1 MSLAVDHACERIRN
15 IPMSDI
21 IEVVDLA
28 RDDPDVY
35 KLWVGESDLPTPEFI
50 CDAAVRA
57 MREGHTR
64 YTYSRGI
71 PSLREAL
78 SEYHTRLY
86 RTPMDIERISV
97 TVGGMQ
103 AVMQAFQAVCE
114 PGDEVVVPSPAWT
127 NVFEA
132 ARIVGANIRTVP
144 FRFGNQGWHLDLDEF
159 FAAVTPC
166 TRVLV
171 VNSPQNPT
179 GWIMPRE
186 QMEAVL
192 EFARHHG
199 LWILADEVYHRL
211 TYEIPR
217 APSFLEF
224 CDPEDRVIATNTFS
238 KGWAMTGWRAGWAIA
253 PPSLGL
259 IFENLLQFGTTGLPT
274 FVQHGCEAAIR
285 HGEAFLQSNVARC
298 RKGRDVVCDAL
309 SGVPGL
315 RFEKPGGTFYLM
327 VRKQGLAD
335 SKAFVI
341 EVLREARVGLC
352 PGVAFGPGGEGHFRI
367 CFGVDHRL
375 LEEAM
380 ERLVGYLA
388 DSGGVVAR

>member
-1 MSLAVDHACERIRN
+1 MSLAVEHASARIRA

-28 RDDPDVY
+28 RDDPDVC

-50 CDAAVRA
+50 CDATVRA

-78 SEYHTRLY
+78 ADYHTRLY
-86 RTPMDIERISV
+86 RTPIDVERVSV

-103 AVMQAFQAVCE
+103 AVMQTFQAVCE

-132 ARIVGANIRTVP
+132 ARIAGAEVVTVP

-159 FAAVTPC
+159 FAAVTPR

-179 GWIMPRE
+179 GWIMPRA
-186 QMEAVL
+186 QMEEVL
-192 EFARHHG
+192 AFARRRG

-211 TYEIPR
+211 TYEMPR
-217 APSFLEF
+217 APSFLEL

-238 KGWAMTGWRAGWAIA
+238 KSWAMTGWRAGWAVA

-274 FVQHGCEAAIR
+274 FVQHGCEAAVR
-285 HGEAFLQSNVARC
+285 HGEAFIEAFVERC
-298 RKGRDVVCDAL
+298 RTGRDVVCDAL
-309 SGVPGL
+309 ADVPGL

-327 VRKQGLAD
+327 VRMEGLED

-341 EVLREARVGLC
+341 EVLREAKVGLC

-380 ERLVGYLA
+380 ARLRAYLA
-388 DSGGVVAR
+388 TARA

>member
-1 MSLAVDHACERIRN
+1 MSLAVDHTCERIRA

-28 RDDPDVY
+28 RDDPGVC

-71 PSLREAL
+71 PSLREAIA
-78 SEYHTRLY
+78 EYHARLY
-86 RTPMDIERISV
+86 GAPMDVERVSV

-103 AVMQAFQAVCE
+103 AVMQTFQAVCE

-132 ARIVGANIRTVP
+132 ARIAGADVVTVP
-144 FRFGNQGWHLDLDEF
+144 FRFGNQGWHLDLEELF
-159 FAAVTPC
+159 SAVTPR

-192 EFARHHG
+192 EFARRRG

-211 TYEIPR
+211 TYEMPR

-238 KGWAMTGWRAGWAIA
+238 KSWAMTGWRAGWAVA

-274 FVQHGCEAAIR
+274 FVQHGCEAAVR
-285 HGEAFLQSNVARC
+285 HGETFIEGFVARC
-298 RKGRDVVCDAL
+298 RTGRDVVCDAL
-309 SGVPGL
+309 AGVPGL
-315 RFEKPGGTFYLM
+315 RFERPGGTFYLM
-327 VRKQGLAD
+327 VRMEGLED

-380 ERLVGYLA
+380 ARLGAYLSA
-388 DSGGVVAR
+388 A

>member
-1 MSLAVDHACERIRN
+1 MSLAVEHTCERIRA

-28 RDDPDVY
+28 RDDPDVC

-50 CDAAVRA
+50 CDAAARA
-57 MREGHTR
+57 LREGHTR

-86 RTPMDIERISV
+86 RTPIDVERISV

-127 NVFEA
+127 NVFES

-159 FAAVTPC
+159 FAAVTPR

-171 VNSPQNPT
+171 INSPQNPT

-186 QMEAVL
+186 QM
-192 EFARHHG
+192 
-199 LWILADEVYHRL
+199 
-211 TYEIPR
+211 
-217 APSFLEF
+217 
-224 CDPEDRVIATNTFS
+224 
-238 KGWAMTGWRAGWAIA
+238 
-253 PPSLGL
+253 
-259 IFENLLQFGTTGLPT
+259 
-274 FVQHGCEAAIR
+274 
-285 HGEAFLQSNVARC
+285 
-298 RKGRDVVCDAL
+298 
-309 SGVPGL
+309 
-315 RFEKPGGTFYLM
+315 
-327 VRKQGLAD
+327 
-335 SKAFVI
+335 
-341 EVLREARVGLC
+341 
-352 PGVAFGPGGEGHFRI
+352 
-367 CFGVDHRL
+367 
-375 LEEAM
+375 
-380 ERLVGYLA
+380 
-388 DSGGVVAR
+388 

>member
-1 MSLAVDHACERIRN
+1 MPLAVDHACERIRA

-28 RDDPDVY
+28 RDDPDVC
-35 KLWVGESDLPTPEFI
+35 KLWVGESDLPTPDFI

-78 SEYHTRLY
+78 AEYHSRLY
-86 RTPMDIERISV
+86 RTPIHAERVSV

-132 ARIVGANIRTVP
+132 ARIAGANVRTVP
-144 FRFGNQGWHLDLDEF
+144 FRFGNRGWRLDLDELF
-159 FAAVTPC
+159 DTVTPR
-166 TRVLV
+166 TRMLV

-186 QMEAVL
+186 QMEQVL
-192 EFARHHG
+192 AFARRRG

-211 TYEIPR
+211 TYEMQR
-217 APSFLEF
+217 APSFLEL
-224 CDPEDRVIATNTFS
+224 CEPEDRVIATNTFS

-259 IFENLLQFGTTGLPT
+259 MFENLLQFGTTGVPT
-274 FVQHGCEAAIR
+274 FIQHGCEAAIR
-285 HGEAFLQSNVARC
+285 QGETFLASFVARC
-298 RKGRDVVCDAL
+298 RTGRDTVCDAL

-315 RFEKPGGTFYLM
+315 RFRKPGGTFYLM
-327 VRKQGLAD
+327 VRMEGLDD

-341 EVLREARVGLC
+341 EVLRNAKVGLC

-367 CFGVDHRL
+367 CFGVDHAL
-375 LEEAM
+375 LDEAM
-380 ERLVGYLA
+380 GRLVRYLRA
-388 DSGGVVAR
+388 S

>member
-1 MSLAVDHACERIRN
+1 MTLAVDHTCERIRA

-28 RDDPDVY
+28 RNAPDVC

-78 SEYHTRLY
+78 AEYHSQLY
-86 RTPMDIERISV
+86 GTPIDVERISV

-114 PGDEVVVPSPAWT
+114 PGDEVIVPSPAWT
-127 NVFEA
+127 NVFES
-132 ARIVGANIRTVP
+132 ARIVGAGIVTVP
-144 FRFGNQGWHLDLDEF
+144 FRFGNRGWHLDLDEF
-159 FAAVTPC
+159 FAAATPR

-171 VNSPQNPT
+171 INSPQNPT

-285 HGEAFLQSNVARC
+285 HGEAFLEGFVERC
-298 RKGRDVVCDAL
+298 RIGRDVVCDAL

-327 VRKQGLAD
+327 VRMEGLDD

-341 EVLREARVGLC
+341 EVLREAKVGLC

-388 DSGGVVAR
+388 DS

>member
-1 MSLAVDHACERIRN
+1 MSLAVEHTCERIRA

-28 RDDPDVY
+28 RNDPDVY

-64 YTYSRGI
+64 YTFSRGI

-78 SEYHTRLY
+78 AEYHSRLY
-86 RTPMDIERISV
+86 GTPMDVERISV

-103 AVMQAFQAVCE
+103 AVLQAFQALCE

-132 ARIVGANIRTVP
+132 ARIAGGVVRTVP
-144 FRFGNQGWHLDLDEF
+144 FRFGNRGWHLDLDEL
-159 FAAVTPC
+159 FAAVTAR

-186 QMEAVL
+186 QMEEVL
-192 EFARHHG
+192 DFARRRG

-211 TYEIPR
+211 TYEMPR

-224 CDPEDRVIATNTFS
+224 CEPEDRVIATNTFS
-238 KGWAMTGWRAGWAIA
+238 KSWAMTGWRAGWAVA

-274 FVQHGCEAAIR
+274 FVQHGCEAAVR
-285 HGEAFLQSNVARC
+285 HGEAFLERFVARC
-298 RKGRDVVCDAL
+298 RTGRDVVCDAL
-309 SGVPGL
+309 SDVPGL

-327 VRKQGLAD
+327 VGMEGLAD

-341 EVLREARVGLC
+341 DVLHEAKVGLC
-352 PGVAFGPGGEGHFRI
+352 PGMAFGPGGEGHFRI

-380 ERLVGYLA
+380 DRLSAYLSA
-388 DSGGVVAR
+388 A

>member
-1 MSLAVDHACERIRN
+1 MSLAVDHTCERIRS
-15 IPMSDI
+15 IAMSDI

-28 RDDPDVY
+28 RDDPDVC

-78 SEYHTRLY
+78 AEYHTRLY
-86 RTPMDIERISV
+86 RTPIDVERLSV

-114 PGDEVVVPSPAWT
+114 PDDEVVVPSPAWT

-132 ARIVGANIRTVP
+132 ARIVGAKVRTVP
-144 FRFGNQGWHLDLDEF
+144 FRFGNRGWHLDLDEF
-159 FAAVTPC
+159 FAAVTPR

-171 VNSPQNPT
+171 INSPQNPT

-186 QMEAVL
+186 QMEEVL
-192 EFARHHG
+192 GFARRRG

-211 TYEIPR
+211 TFEIPR

-238 KGWAMTGWRAGWAIA
+238 KGWAMTGWRAGWAVA

-274 FVQHGCEAAIR
+274 FIQHGCEAAIR
-285 HGEAFLQSNVARC
+285 HGEPFLESFVARC
-298 RKGRDVVCDAL
+298 RIGRDVVCDAL

-315 RFEKPGGTFYLM
+315 RFQKPPGTFYLM
-327 VRKQGLAD
+327 VRMEGLDD

-341 EVLREARVGLC
+341 EVLREAKVGLC

-367 CFGVDHRL
+367 CFGVDPRL

-380 ERLVGYLA
+380 GRLVRYLP
-388 DSGGVVAR
+388 SS

>member
-1 MSLAVDHACERIRN
+1 MSLAVDHTCERVRN

-28 RDDPDVY
+28 RDAPDVC

-78 SEYHTRLY
+78 ADYHTRLY
-86 RTPMDIERISV
+86 GKPMDVERVSV

-127 NVFEA
+127 NVFES
-132 ARIVGANIRTVP
+132 ARIAGANVKTVP
-144 FRFGNQGWHLDLDEF
+144 FRFGNRGWHLDLDEF
-159 FAAVTPC
+159 FAAVTPL
-166 TRVLV
+166 TKVLV
-171 VNSPQNPT
+171 INSPQNPT

-186 QMEAVL
+186 QMEDVL
-192 EFARHHG
+192 AFARGRG

-211 TYEIPR
+211 TYEMPR

-238 KGWAMTGWRAGWAIA
+238 KSWSMTGWRAGWAVA

-274 FVQHGCEAAIR
+274 FVQHGCEAAVR
-285 HGEAFLQSNVARC
+285 DGEEFLTNFVARC
-298 RKGRDVVCDAL
+298 RTGRDVVCDAL

-327 VRKQGLAD
+327 VRMEGLDD

-380 ERLVGYLA
+380 GRLTAYLSA
-388 DSGGVVAR
+388 S

>member
-1 MSLAVDHACERIRN
+1 MSLAIEHTCERIRA

-28 RDDPDVY
+28 RNDPDVY

-78 SEYHTRLY
+78 AEYHSRLY
-86 RTPMDIERISV
+86 GAPMDVERISV

-103 AVMQAFQAVCE
+103 AVLQAFQAVCE

-132 ARIVGANIRTVP
+132 ARIAGGVIRTVP
-144 FRFGNQGWHLDLDEF
+144 FRFGNRGWHLDLEEL
-159 FAAVTPC
+159 FAAVTDR

-186 QMEAVL
+186 QMEEVL
-192 EFARHHG
+192 DFARRRG

-211 TYEIPR
+211 TYEMPR
-217 APSFLEF
+217 APSFLEL

-285 HGEAFLQSNVARC
+285 HGEAFLRSFVARC
-298 RKGRDVVCDAL
+298 RTGRDVVCDAL

-327 VRKQGLAD
+327 VRVEGLAD

-341 EVLREARVGLC
+341 DVLREARVGLC
-352 PGVAFGPGGEGHFRI
+352 PGVAFGPEGEGHFRI
-367 CFGVDHRL
+367 CFGVDHRM

-380 ERLVGYLA
+380 ERLVGHLSA
-388 DSGGVVAR
+388 AS

>member
-1 MSLAVDHACERIRN
+1 MSLAIDHTCERIRA

-21 IEVVDLA
+21 IDVVDLA
-28 RDDPDVY
+28 RNDPDVC
-35 KLWVGESDLPTPEFI
+35 KLWVGESDLTTPDFI
-50 CDAAVRA
+50 CDAANQA
-57 MREGHTR
+57 MRDGHTR

-78 SEYHTRLY
+78 AEYHTRLY
-86 RTPMDIERISV
+86 DTDIDVERVSV

-103 AVMQAFQAVCE
+103 AVMQAYQAVCE
-114 PGDEVVVPSPAWT
+114 AGDEVVVPAPAWT
-127 NVFEA
+127 NVFDS
-132 ARIVGANIRTVP
+132 ARIVGAEIKTVP
-144 FRFGNQGWHLDLDEF
+144 FRFGNQGWHLDLDEM
-159 FAAVTPC
+159 FAAVTPR

-186 QMEAVL
+186 QMEQVL
-192 EFARHHG
+192 EFARHRG
-199 LWILADEVYHRL
+199 LWILTDEVYHRL
-211 TYEIPR
+211 TYEMPR

-253 PPSLGL
+253 PPSLGP
-259 IFENLLQFGTTGLPT
+259 IFETLLQFGTTGVAT
-274 FVQHGCEAAIR
+274 FIQHGCEAAIR
-285 HGEAFLQSNVARC
+285 HGEEFLTSYVERC
-298 RKGRDVVCDAL
+298 RIGRDVVCDAL
-309 SGVPGL
+309 SGIPNL
-315 RFEKPGGTFYLM
+315 SFQKPGGTFYLM
-327 VRKQGLAD
+327 VRVDGLED

-341 EVLREARVGLC
+341 KVLKEARVGLC

-367 CFGVDHRL
+367 CFGVDPKL

-380 ERLVGYLA
+380 HRLVPYL
-388 DSGGVVAR
+388 SNP

>member
-1 MSLAVDHACERIRN
+1 MSLAVDHTCERVRN

-28 RDDPDVY
+28 RDAPDVC

-78 SEYHTRLY
+78 ADYHTRLY
-86 RTPMDIERISV
+86 GGKPMDVERVSV

-127 NVFEA
+127 NVFES
-132 ARIVGANIRTVP
+132 ARIAGANIKTVP
-144 FRFGNQGWHLDLDEF
+144 FRFGNRGWHLDLDEF
-159 FAAVTPC
+159 FAAVTPL
-166 TRVLV
+166 TKVLV
-171 VNSPQNPT
+171 INSPQNPT

-186 QMEAVL
+186 QMEDVL
-192 EFARHHG
+192 AFARGRG

-211 TYEIPR
+211 TYEMPR

-238 KGWAMTGWRAGWAIA
+238 KSWSMTGWRAGWAVA

-274 FVQHGCEAAIR
+274 FVQHGCEAAVR
-285 HGEAFLQSNVARC
+285 DGEEFLTNFVARC
-298 RKGRDVVCDAL
+298 RTGRDVVCDAL

-327 VRKQGLAD
+327 VRMEGLDD

-380 ERLVGYLA
+380 GRLTAYLSA
-388 DSGGVVAR
+388 S

>member
-1 MSLAVDHACERIRN
+1 MSLAVDHTCERVRN

-28 RDDPDVY
+28 RDAPDVC

-78 SEYHTRLY
+78 ADYHTRLY
-86 RTPMDIERISV
+86 GKPMDVERVSV

-127 NVFEA
+127 NVFES
-132 ARIVGANIRTVP
+132 ARIAGANIRTVP
-144 FRFGNQGWHLDLDEF
+144 FRFGNRGWHLNLDEF
-159 FAAVTPC
+159 FAAVTPR
-166 TRVLV
+166 TKVLV
-171 VNSPQNPT
+171 INSPQNPT

-186 QMEAVL
+186 QMEDVL
-192 EFARHHG
+192 AFARGRG

-211 TYEIPR
+211 TYEMPR

-238 KGWAMTGWRAGWAIA
+238 KSWAMTGWRAGWAVA

-274 FVQHGCEAAIR
+274 FVQHGCEAAVR
-285 HGEAFLQSNVARC
+285 NGEEFLTNFVARC
-298 RKGRDVVCDAL
+298 RTGRDVVCDAL

-327 VRKQGLAD
+327 VRMEGLDD
-335 SKAFVI
+335 SKSFVI
-341 EVLREARVGLC
+341 DVLREARVGLC

-380 ERLVGYLA
+380 GRLTDFLSA
-388 DSGGVVAR
+388 S

>member
-1 MSLAVDHACERIRN
+1 MPLAVEHTCERIRN

-86 RTPMDIERISV
+86 HTPMNIERISV

-114 PGDEVVVPSPAWT
+114 PGNEVVVPSPAWT

-132 ARIVGANIRTVP
+132 ARIVGGVIKTVP
-144 FRFGNQGWHLDLDEF
+144 FRFGNRGWHLDLDEF
-159 FAAVTPC
+159 FAAVTPR

-171 VNSPQNPT
+171 INSPQNPT

-211 TYEIPR
+211 TYEMPR

-285 HGEAFLQSNVARC
+285 HGEAFLLSNVARC

-327 VRKQGLAD
+327 VRKEGLED

-341 EVLREARVGLC
+341 EVLRKARVGLC